1 MNLDKDTLAQISQI
15 FEPIESDITL
25 VAVANPSQEYSAGMI
40 DFLKDFVS
48 ASPKLTLEI
57 VPSDNTPAQF
67 SLRCGGEETGI
78 IFRGIPTGHEFTS
91 LLLAVLNADG
101 KGKNL
106 PDETLAARIRSLR
119 GPLTLRTFVSLTCTN
134 CPDVVQALNVVALYN
149 PLISS
154 IMIDGAFFPE
164 ETAAFNVQSVP
175 TVYADDSLLSVG
187 RATLGELVDKL
198 EKSVGADEALSAGPV
213 LRDYDVVVV
222 GGGPAGVTAAI
233 YSARKGLRT
242 AVVCSAIGG
251 QVRETVAIENLIS
264 VPHTTGADLA
274 ANLRKHLGL
283 YAVDIFENRNV
294 EHVDLRTKVKD
305 ISCAR
310 GETFRAPSVI
320 IATGASWRR
329 LGVPGEEEYIGR
341 GVAFCP
347 HCDGPFY
354 EGKPVAVI
362 GGGNSGIEAALDLAG
377 ICSHVTVLEFA
388 DSLRADRV
396 LIDKARRTPN
406 VDIIT
411 SARTT
416 AITGNGSKVT
426 GLDYENRATGEKH
439 SLTLDGVF
447 VQIGLIPNSGI
458 FKGQLDINERGEIV
472 TDDFCRT
479 SQRGVYAAGD
489 VSSVPYKQIVI
500 AIGEGAKAALTAF
513 DDRLRTS

>member
-1 MNLDKDTLAQISQI
+1 MTLDKDTLAQVSQI
-15 FEPIESDITL
+15 FAPLETDITL
-25 VAVANPSQEYSAGMI
+25 AAIDNPAQEYSASMI
-40 DFLKDFVS
+40 EFLKDFVS
-48 ASPKLTLEI
+48 ASPHLRLD
-57 VPSDNTPAQF
+57 VNASDSTPAQF
-67 SLRCGGEETGI
+67 SLVRDGVDTGI
-78 IFRGIPTGHEFTS
+78 VFRGIPTGHEFTS
-91 LLLAVLNADG
+91 LILAVLNADE

-106 PDETLAARIRSLR
+106 PDDTLAARIQALK
-119 GPLTLRTFVSLTCTN
+119 GPATLRSFISLTCTN
-134 CPDVVQALNVVALYN
+134 CPDVVQALNIVALYN
-149 PLISS
+149 PLISN
-154 IMIDGAFFPE
+154 IMIDGAFFPD
-164 ETAAFNVQSVP
+164 ETARLNVQSVP
-175 TVYADDSLLSVG
+175 TVYADDKLLSVG

-198 EKSVGADEALSAGPV
+198 EKTLGAESSPAASPV
-213 LRDYDVVVV
+213 LRDYDVVII
-222 GGGPAGVTAAI
+222 GGGPAGITSAI

-251 QVRETVAIENLIS
+251 QVRETVAIENLVS

-274 ANLRKHLGL
+274 ANLRKHVGL

-305 ISCAR
+305 VTCAH
-310 GETFRAPSVI
+310 GETFRAPAVI
-320 IATGASWRR
+320 IATGACWRR

-396 LIDKARRTPN
+396 LIDKARKTPN

-416 AITGNGSKVT
+416 EITGNGSKVT
-426 GLDYENRATGEKH
+426 GLEYEDRATGEKR
-439 SLTLDGVF
+439 TIQLDGVF
-447 VQIGLIPNSGI
+447 VQIGLMPNSAV
-458 FKGQLDINERGEIV
+458 FRGQLDINQRGEIV

-479 SQRGVYAAGD
+479 SQAGVYAAGD

-513 DDRLRTS
+513 DDRLRLG